1 MQGSK
6 RNAKKDWSHGRTRG
20 SLRAECKYSL
30 KCHKKYLNRKVRHT
44 KNLPSGN
51 AYKKLGKDKA
61 WKYVS

>member
-6 RNAKKDWSHGRTRG
+6 RNAKKDWVHGRTGG
-20 SLRAECKYSL
+20 SRRAECKYSL
-30 KCHKKYLNRKVRHT
+30 KRHKKYLNRKVRHT
-44 KNLPSGN
+44 KNLPCGN